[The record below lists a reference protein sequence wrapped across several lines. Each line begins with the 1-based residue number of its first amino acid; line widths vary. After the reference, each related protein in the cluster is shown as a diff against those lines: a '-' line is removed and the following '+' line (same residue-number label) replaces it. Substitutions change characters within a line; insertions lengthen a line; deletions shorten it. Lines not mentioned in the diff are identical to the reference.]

1 MPKESG
7 KKLISQNRK
16 ARHDYFV
23 DETYKRA
30 SPLRHRSQSIRAGAV
45 NLKGFVLPCRGRG
58 EAVGIGDPRQSL
70 QKNSIFNVDPLRD
83 RKLLMHKREIMK
95 LGGLCERDGYTL
107 VPLSV
112 YLSGSH
118 VKVELGLCR
127 GKKLYDKRG
136 RTRKA
141 QAGREI
147 EREMKERS
155 KGDLQGA

>member
-1 MPKESG
+1 MPRAKG
-7 KKLISQNRK
+7 VKQVAANRK
-16 ARHDYFV
+16 ALHDYFV
-23 DETYKRA
+23 LERFEAGVELFGTEVK
-30 SPLRHRSQSIRAGAV
+30 SIRAGTV
-45 NLKGFVLPCRGRG
+45 NLKDSYCRVEDG
-58 EAVGIGDPRQSL
+58 ELWASGIHVSPYEKG
-70 QKNSIFNVDPLRD
+70 SIFNVDPLRD
-83 RKLLMHKREIMK
+83 RKLLMHTREIMK

-127 GKKLYDKRG
+127 GKKLYDKREADA
-136 RTRKA
+136 KK

-155 KGDLQGA
+155 R